1 MPYHIIQL
9 NSMKA
14 IKWVTALHPYR
25 QKRLQH
31 LGVKDDLDFT
41 NRSNTTIEKEK
52 WWQVIRANCVDRTL
66 TLTNVK
72 FLYFSF
78 EVFAS
83 FSLKFKQ
90 LLQL

>member
-9 NSMKA
+9 NCMKA

-31 LGVKDDLDFT
+31 LGVKDDLDLT
-41 NRSNTTIEKEK
+41 NRSNTTIEKGK
-52 WWQVIRANCVDRTL
+52 WWQVIRANCVDR